1 MATLIL
7 QTAGAAAGTALGGP
21 IGGIIGSALGAAAG
35 SGIDGALFGG
45 GSGPR
50 VVEGPRLTEVAGLTS
65 TEGDP
70 IPRLYGR
77 ARLGGT
83 LIWATRPLEVANT
96 SVERAGTAAKGGGG
110 QKTVRTAYAYSVDL
124 AIGLC
129 EGPVAQVRRIWADG
143 RELDLTTLTYRLHR
157 GGADQAPDP
166 LIVAKEGT
174 APAYRGLAYI
184 VFERLGLAE
193 FGNRVPQFAFE
204 VVRPVAGLAERVRAV
219 CLIPGSTE
227 FGLDP
232 APVTEAAGYGATRPA
247 NRFQLQGVTDVIASL
262 DALQALCPNL
272 RRVSVVASWFG
283 DDLRAGHCTV
293 APKVDNATKVTTG
306 DAWRVAGLPRAQA
319 GLVSTT
325 PDGHPAYGGTP
336 SDAGLTRLVSELHR
350 RGLGVVLYPFLMMD
364 VARGNTLPDP
374 RDPQARGQPSY
385 PWRGRITCDPAPG
398 LPGSPDGTAIA
409 AAQVAAF
416 FAAYRTLVLHYAD
429 LAAGWAVPLAGFIV
443 GSECVGLTRVRGA
456 GDTYPAVDGFRALA
470 HAVRDRLGVGVPLVY
485 AADWTEYGAHVRDGG
500 ETVRFPLDALFADPA
515 IHAVG
520 IDYYPPIT
528 DWRDGPDHADLTQ
541 ADSPYD
547 RAYLK
552 ARLGAGE
559 AFDWYY
565 AGDADRSAQV
575 RTPITDGAQGKPWVF
590 RAKDLVGWW
599 GNPHWERDG
608 GVETRRTAW
617 VPEGKPIWLTEIG
630 VPAVDKGTN
639 GPNVFPDPK
648 SAESASP
655 PFSNGTRD
663 DLIQARGLT
672 AILERFDPEAPGFV
686 PAHNPVSAT
695 YGGPMVPPDSVFV
708 WCWDARPYPAFPDFD
723 TVWADAGNWSVGH
736 WITGRIEG
744 LELDRLVAAILA
756 DCGVAVPARITGAAQ
771 LDGYVIDRPLSARA
785 ALEPLARLYGL
796 DVSAVAGTLTV
807 RGPRSEAPRP
817 VPAGDLVAAS
827 DAAPLA
833 LVRAEESELPR
844 SLEVTVTDAEGGAYR
859 RITAAASRPTGA
871 RRREVRFEA
880 AVVTRRAQ
888 GEALAEAMLDADL
901 AARDTAAFSL
911 SPRRID
917 LEPGD
922 LLRLP
927 GEAAPHRIV
936 RIADGPAGRRIE
948 TRAVPRH
955 GRAARTGERPDTAP
969 RRTPPAL
976 AGPPFAAILDLPL
989 DAGDPTP
996 LQVLA
1001 VRAEPWPGEIAVWRA
1016 EDDGPLALHTL
1027 VDHPACLGQTL
1038 TPLPPGPLW
1047 RFDRAARLDVRLG
1060 VAGGLAAVSDA
1071 AALAGVNRFALVGA
1085 EGAVEIV
1092 AAAGVTLTGPDTY
1105 RLTRLLRGL
1114 GGSEGAASRTLP
1126 PGSLI
1131 VRLDEALVPLVAR
1144 LDEVGRPF
1152 RYRIGPATRD
1162 PADPLFVERVATAG
1176 VAPYRPLA
1184 PVHLRA
1190 RREGQGI
1197 RLTWTRRVRRDGDA
1211 WEPTDVPPD
1220 PLVQGY
1226 RIDIH
1231 GPGGTVLRS
1240 LEATGPS
1247 LLYADEAADFGA
1259 PQTALDA
1266 GVVPLGTLTGPAPA
1280 LRARVPIRAA

>member
-21 IGGIIGSALGAAAG
+21 IGGIIGSAVGAAAG

-45 GSGPR
+45 AGPR

-65 TEGDP
+65 MEGDP

-96 SVERAGTAAKGGGG
+96 TVERAGTGAKGGGG

-157 GGADQAPDP
+157 GEADQAPDP

-184 VFERLGLAE
+184 VFERLALGE
-193 FGNRVPQFAFE
+193 FGNRVPQLAFE
-204 VVRPVAGLAERVRAV
+204 VVRPVEGLADRVRAV

-232 APVTEAAGYGATRPA
+232 APVSEEAGYGATRPA
-247 NRFQLQGVTDVIASL
+247 NRFQLQGVTDVVASL

-272 RRVSVVASWFG
+272 KTVSVVASWFG

-293 APKVDNATKVTTG
+293 APKVDNATKATTG
-306 DAWRVAGLPRAQA
+306 DQWRVGGLTRAGA

-336 SDAGLTRLVSELHR
+336 SDAGLGRLVAELHR
-350 RGLGVVLYPFLMMD
+350 RGLSVVLYPFLMMD
-364 VARGNTLPDP
+364 VPQGNALADP
-374 RDPQARGQPSY
+374 RDPAAPGQPPY

-398 LPGSPDGTAIA
+398 LPGSPDGTAA
-409 AAQVAAF
+409 AGAQVAAF
-416 FAAYRTLVLHYAD
+416 FAQYRGLVLHYAD

-443 GSECVGLTRVRGA
+443 GSECVGLTRVRGN
-456 GDTYPAVDGFRALA
+456 GDTYPAVEGFRALA
-470 HAVRDRLGVGVPLVY
+470 HAVRDRLGPSVPLVY

-500 ETVRFPLDALFADPA
+500 ATVRFPLDALFSDPA

-528 DWRDGPDHADLTQ
+528 DWRDGPDHADLAD
-541 ADSPYD
+541 ADSLYD
-547 RAYLK
+547 RDYLK

-565 AGDADRSAQV
+565 ADAADRAAQI
-575 RTPITDGAQGKPWVF
+575 RTPITDGARGTPWVF
-590 RAKDLVGWW
+590 RTKDLVGWW
-599 GNPHWERDG
+599 SNPHWERDG
-608 GVETRRTAW
+608 GIETRRTAW
-617 VPEGKPIWLTEIG
+617 VPGGKPIWLTEIG

-648 SAESASP
+648 SAENAAP
-655 PFSNGTRD
+655 PFSDGTRD
-663 DLIQARGLT
+663 DLVQARGLT
-672 AILERFDPEAPGFV
+672 AILERFDSQAPGFD
-686 PAHNPVSAT
+686 PAHNPVSAV
-695 YGGPMVPPDSVFV
+695 YGAPMVPPDHVFV

-744 LELDRLVAAILA
+744 LELDRLMAAILR
-756 DCGVAVPARITGAAQ
+756 DCGVAVPARISGAAQ

-796 DVSAVAGTLTV
+796 DVSAVAGTLTI
-807 RGPRSEAPRP
+807 RGPRLEAPLAI
-817 VPAGDLVAAS
+817 PAGDLVAPG
-827 DAAPLA
+827 DDGAPLA

-859 RITAAASRPTGA
+859 RIAAAALRPTGA

-888 GEALAEAMLDADL
+888 AEALAEAMLDADL
-901 AARDTAAFSL
+901 AARDTAAFAV

-922 LLRLP
+922 LLALP

-955 GRAARTGERPDTAP
+955 GRAVRPGERPEAAP

-989 DAGDPTP
+989 DGGSPTP

-1001 VRAEPWPGEIAVWRA
+1001 VRAEPWPGEIAVWRSEA
-1016 EDDGPLALHTL
+1016 DGPLALHAL
-1027 VDHPACLGQTL
+1027 VDYPACLGQTL

-1060 VAGGLAAVSDA
+1060 TAGGLASVPDA
-1071 AALAGVNRFALVGA
+1071 AVLAGANRFALVDA
-1085 EGAVEIV
+1085 DGAVEIV
-1092 AAAGVTLTGPDTY
+1092 AAAGVTLTGPGTY

-1114 GGSEGAASRTLP
+1114 GGSEAEAGRRLSAGALV
-1126 PGSLI
+1126 
-1131 VRLDEALVPLVAR
+1131 VRLDEALVPLVTR

-1152 RYRIGPATRD
+1152 RYRIGPAARD
-1162 PADPLFVERVATAG
+1162 PADPLFVARVATAG
-1176 VAPYRPLA
+1176 LAPHRPLA

-1190 RREGQGI
+1190 RREEAGV
-1197 RLTWTRRVRRDGDA
+1197 RLAWTGRVRRDGDA
-1211 WEPTDVPPD
+1211 WEPADVPPD
-1220 PLVQGY
+1220 PMLQGY
-1226 RIDIH
+1226 RVDIH
-1231 GPGGTVLRS
+1231 APGGAVLRS
-1240 LEATGPS
+1240 LAATEPS
-1247 LLYADEAADFGA
+1247 ALYLEEVADFGGRL
-1259 PQTALDA
+1259 TAIEA
-1266 GVVPLGTLTGPAPA
+1266 SVVPLGTLTGPGPA